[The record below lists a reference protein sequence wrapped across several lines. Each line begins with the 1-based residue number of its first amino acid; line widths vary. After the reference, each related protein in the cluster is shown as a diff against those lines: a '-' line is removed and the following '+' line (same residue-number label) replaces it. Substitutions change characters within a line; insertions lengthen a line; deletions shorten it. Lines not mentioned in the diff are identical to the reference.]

1 MNLQFRCILN
11 YLRQLRDYL
20 VSFTLLTVGVIETW
34 GNSYNLATP
43 LLLFPLIS
51 LSLSP
56 SLNSLPPSS
65 LFPTTTMNRL
75 PVSSLM
81 SPPESKPLDSF
92 QHSPSVRDASSSLNM
107 KLPPISADRK
117 RTQSEMDLPS
127 PPVTPYTGTKKRHS
141 HTAEQI
147 ERDVGSSRDPVLF
160 PRQESITGEEPLFG
174 PIHPAAEAVV
184 EQHINSHMARFDN
197 KRNKPT
203 RDEYMLALSC
213 VPIVSTQY
221 NRNPVA
227 WAREERETLE
237 RQMALM
243 NRSRP
248 GDMGAKLKKIAP
260 APRKAVTPRV
270 QRTRVKRTP
279 KSTPKQQTLD
289 TFDSPPTASKPRVL
303 GTNRDDTDF
312 HALPDYSPPVDSLG
326 SNAKA
331 LKADWKGQMLDLSN
345 DPDRNL
351 LSPAEFNLASTLR
364 LSCATYLCSKR
375 RIFEARLRAL
385 SVGKEFRKTDAQQA
399 CKIDVNKA
407 SKLWTAY
414 ERVGWFRPEYF
425 HQYLR

>member
-1 MNLQFRCILN
+1 MTSGLQHTGR
-11 YLRQLRDYL
+11 Y
-20 VSFTLLTVGVIETW
+20 
-34 GNSYNLATP
+34 
-43 LLLFPLIS
+43 
-51 LSLSP
+51 
-56 SLNSLPPSS
+56 
-65 LFPTTTMNRL
+65 TTTMNGL
-75 PVSSLM
+75 SVSSLM
-81 SPPESKPLDSF
+81 SPPETKPLENFIPSPYPSKRDSC
-92 QHSPSVRDASSSLNM
+92 ASLSDN

-127 PPVTPYTGTKKRHS
+127 PPVTPYTGNKKRRS
-141 HTAEQI
+141 HTSDQI
-147 ERDVGSSRDPVLF
+147 ERDVASTRDPVLF
-160 PRQESITGEEPLFG
+160 PRHDSMARAADEPLFG
-174 PIHPAAEAVV
+174 PIAPPSAEALV
-184 EQHINSHMARFDN
+184 EQHIDSHMARFVS

-203 RDEYMLALSC
+203 RDEYLLALSC

-237 RQMALM
+237 RQMVLM
-243 NRSRP
+243 NRYRP
-248 GDMGAKLKKIAP
+248 GDLEVKLKKIAP
-260 APRKAVTPRV
+260 APAKKVGAAPPRV

-279 KSTPKQQTLD
+279 KSTPKQQVLN
-289 TFDSPPTASKPRVL
+289 TFDSPPSVSKPRAL

-312 HALPDYSPPVDSLG
+312 HAIQDFSPPLDTLG

-345 DPDRNL
+345 DPDRQL
-351 LSPAEFNLASTLR
+351 LSPAELNLASTLR

-375 RIFEARLRAL
+375 RIFEARVRAL

-414 ERVGWFRPEYF
+414 ERVGWFKPEYF
-425 HQYLR
+425 HQFLR

>member
-1 MNLQFRCILN
+1 MENFQ
-11 YLRQLRDYL
+11 Q
-20 VSFTLLTVGVIETW
+20 
-34 GNSYNLATP
+34 
-43 LLLFPLIS
+43 
-51 LSLSP
+51 
-56 SLNSLPPSS
+56 
-65 LFPTTTMNRL
+65 
-75 PVSSLM
+75 
-81 SPPESKPLDSF
+81 
-92 QHSPSVRDASSSLNM
+92 QHSPFIRDSSSLDI

-141 HTAEQI
+141 HAAEQM
-147 ERDVGSSRDPVLF
+147 EREVGSSRDPVLF
-160 PRQESITGEEPLFG
+160 PRHESIAGEEQPLFG
-174 PIHPAAEAVV
+174 PVHPTPEAVV
-184 EQHINSHMARFDN
+184 EQHISSHMARFDN

-203 RDEYMLALSC
+203 RDEYLLALSC

-237 RQMALM
+237 RQLALM
-243 NRSRP
+243 NRYRP
-248 GDMGAKLKKIAP
+248 IDLAAKLKKIAP
-260 APRKAVTPRV
+260 APKKAAMTPRV

-279 KSTPKQQTLD
+279 KSTPKQQTMD
-289 TFDSPPTASKPRVL
+289 SFDSPPSAAKSRAL

-312 HALPDYSPPVDSLG
+312 QALQDFSPPLDTLG

-345 DPDRNL
+345 DPDRHM
-351 LSPAEFNLASTLR
+351 LSPAELNLASTLR

-375 RIFEARLRAL
+375 RIFEARVRAL
-385 SVGKEFRKTDAQQA
+385 GVGKEFRKTDAQQA

-414 ERVGWFRPEYF
+414 DRVGWFKPEFF

>member
-1 MNLQFRCILN
+1 MASGASQP
-11 YLRQLRDYL
+11 
-20 VSFTLLTVGVIETW
+20 
-34 GNSYNLATP
+34 GNH
-43 LLLFPLIS
+43 
-51 LSLSP
+51 
-56 SLNSLPPSS
+56 
-65 LFPTTTMNRL
+65 PTIMHRL

-81 SPPESKPLDSF
+81 SPPEAKPLESF
-92 QHSPSVRDASSSLNM
+92 PPSLDM
-107 KLPPISADRK
+107 KLPPFSADRK

-147 ERDVGSSRDPVLF
+147 ERDVGSPRDPLLF
-160 PRQESITGEEPLFG
+160 PRHESVTGEEPLFG
-174 PIHPAAEAVV
+174 PIIQQQTPEAVV
-184 EQHINSHMARFDN
+184 DQHIISHMACFDN
-197 KRNKPT
+197 RRNKPT
-203 RDEYMLALSC
+203 RDEYLLALSC

-243 NRSRP
+243 NRYRP
-248 GDMGAKLKKIAP
+248 SDLAAKLKKIAP
-260 APRKAVTPRV
+260 APKKAMTPRV

-279 KSTPKQQTLD
+279 KSTPKQQTMD
-289 TFDSPPTASKPRVL
+289 TFDPLPTISKSRAL

-312 HALPDYSPPVDSLG
+312 HALQDFSPPLDTLG

-345 DPDRNL
+345 DPDKHL
-351 LSPAEFNLASTLR
+351 LSPAELNLASTLR

-385 SVGKEFRKTDAQQA
+385 GVGKEFRKTDAQQA